1 MSSVNSWC
9 SVAFTQKGGK
19 EEGKRTR
26 RKVLWVLCPHG
37 ILFCFVFF
45 AQKLFSHSQQKRH
58 CYDQQFFFPPFQLN
72 YYTAGRKVSNIC
84 HITPPPHGL
93 MMYLFIYLYKWL
105 HNEHI
110 KTTFIWTDWTTELS
124 LYHLQTPVEWRH
136 ESYVHCCLI
145 FFSSLWIKYN

>member
-9 SVAFTQKGGK
+9 SVAFTEKGGK

-37 ILFCFVFF
+37 ILFCFFFF

-58 CYDQQFFFPPFQLN
+58 CYDQQFFFFPRF
-72 YYTAGRKVSNIC
+72 SWI
-84 HITPPPHGL
+84 ITQQDERLATSATSHHLL
-93 MMYLFIYLYKWL
+93 MGWWCMYVFIYLYKWL

-110 KTTFIWTDWTTELS
+110 KTSFIWTDWTTELS

-145 FFSSLWIKYN
+145 FFLIFMN